1 MSTRKNCVLNEEL
14 FHQYREA
21 GKSKK
26 VEIQSNLFRSLHTCT
41 QFNRNCMVMAALRC
55 N

>member
-14 FHQYREA
+14 FLQYREA

-26 VEIQSNLFRSLHTCT
+26 VEIQSNLFRSLNICT
-41 QFNRNCMVMAALRC
+41 QFNCNCMVMAALRY